1 MVAQDLVAMDRM
13 RPLSAVSFRQT
24 SQQVSRMLRIPLK
37 SAADSDRSRPP
48 VPIEAGRGFH

>member
-24 SQQVSRMLRIPLK
+24 SQQVSRMP
-37 SAADSDRSRPP
+37 S
-48 VPIEAGRGFH
+48 